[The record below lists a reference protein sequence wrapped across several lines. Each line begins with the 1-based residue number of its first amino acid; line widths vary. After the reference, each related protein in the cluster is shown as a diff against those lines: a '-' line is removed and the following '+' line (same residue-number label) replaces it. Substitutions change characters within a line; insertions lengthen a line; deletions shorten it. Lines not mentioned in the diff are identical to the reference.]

1 MVGASDFIWSSV
13 MPDMADGAIWDSC
26 AADIPANAF
35 GSMLPN
41 CDANIVVSADGWK
54 FFTSAAVND
63 ENFVGSTPANC
74 EPVNFDR
81 SNPAGMVKVVEP
93 GMVVAEPPEGALVID
108 ALIDPAG
115 HEPSLLAA
123 TVLAVKGF
131 TQRAEETPDVNATV
145 AMEATVE
152 VTITERMMRDFM
164 PRTL

>member
-1 MVGASDFIWSSV
+1 
-13 MPDMADGAIWDSC
+13 MPDMADGAIWANC
-26 AADIPANAF
+26 AADSPANAF
-35 GSMLPN
+35 GSMFPN
-41 CDANIVVSADGWK
+41 CDASIVERADGWK

-81 SNPAGMVKVVEP
+81 SNPA

-152 VTITERMMRDFM
+152 VTITERMKRDFM